1 MIVTL
6 DFYRIKKTYLSWI
19 FYRIFFFF
27 LQKLQKSSSSFCA
40 QQVRERPNNQV
51 MDSPDKQHR
60 RHMAAEFIHSAATS
74 ISSIIPLF
82 PPKKPSRVCLPLR
95 FSVSDDVSPLES
107 TVKSTSSTSSSSSS
121 GLNSTVR
128 ISSLSSDGKRGGPA
142 FVGQVFSMCDLTG
155 TGLMAVSTHFDI
167 PFISKR
173 FFTLFLPYFSLEF
186 QFRFRILWVRFHE
199 LSPILLG
206 SLE

>member
-1 MIVTL
+1 MRTT
-6 DFYRIKKTYLSWI
+6 RQ
-19 FYRIFFFF
+19 R
-27 LQKLQKSSSSFCA
+27 
-40 QQVRERPNNQV
+40 VRGRTNNQN
-51 MDSPDKQHR
+51 MDSPDKIHR
-60 RHMAAEFIHSAATS
+60 RYNAAEILHGAATS

-82 PPKKPSRVCLPLR
+82 PPKTTPSRVCLPLR
-95 FSVSDDVSPLES
+95 FSDVSPFES
-107 TVKSTSSTSSSSSS
+107 TVKNASSTSTSSS

-173 FFTLFLPYFSLEF
+173 LLLLFTFISVSGSIFKVFF
-186 QFRFRILWVRFHE
+186 
-199 LSPILLG
+199 
-206 SLE
+206 

>member
-1 MIVTL
+1 MG
-6 DFYRIKKTYLSWI
+6 
-19 FYRIFFFF
+19 
-27 LQKLQKSSSSFCA
+27 
-40 QQVRERPNNQV
+40 
-51 MDSPDKQHR
+51 SPDKQNR
-60 RHMAAEFIHSAATS
+60 RHIAAEFLNSAATS

-82 PPKKPSRVCLPLR
+82 PPKTTSRVCLPLR
-95 FSVSDDVSPLES
+95 FSVSDDVSPFES
-107 TVKSTSSTSSSSSS
+107 TVKSTSSTSSS

-173 FFTLFLPYFSLEF
+173 LLLHFFTYLLT
-186 QFRFRILWVRFHE
+186 
-199 LSPILLG
+199 PILYSIQLR
-206 SLE
+206 SA